1 MSKGTC
7 SVWFSILRE
16 RERERALA
24 ARDAL
29 FLSGNFGFLYEKQ
42 LGDTRAM

>member
-1 MSKGTC
+1 
-7 SVWFSILRE
+7 V
-16 RERERALA
+16 A